1 MMSAR
6 LRFPSGLAVSIE
18 AQRMYRFFA
27 LGPEHVHLRLDR
39 HKENESPFEI
49 SVHPYRQAAP

>member
-1 MMSAR
+1 
-6 LRFPSGLAVSIE
+6 
-18 AQRMYRFFA
+18 